1 MRFGKKVPPHTKVCL
16 WVILPHSDTILQ
28 YHEARLGE
36 CSEMSSG
43 DRISKGIVNVC
54 LWGVIILIIPG

>member
-1 MRFGKKVPPHTKVCL
+1 MRFGKKVPPTHKSVF
-16 WVILPHSDTILQ
+16 VGHLPHSDTILQ